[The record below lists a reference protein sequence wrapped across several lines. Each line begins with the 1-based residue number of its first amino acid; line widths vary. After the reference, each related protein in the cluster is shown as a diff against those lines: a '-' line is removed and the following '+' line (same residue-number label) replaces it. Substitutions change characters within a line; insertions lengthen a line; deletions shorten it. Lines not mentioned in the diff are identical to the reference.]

1 MFFTY
6 LYTYGKQNLADEI
19 CFDSDWEDSFSSDN
33 DSESDNAKA
42 DADNAPEQIFL
53 NIFLPRTDSL
63 KVVVI
68 TDDTLS
74 EVG

>member
-42 DADNAPEQIFL
+42 DADNAPELGLIL
-53 NIFLPRTDSL
+53 W
-63 KVVVI
+63 KW
-68 TDDTLS
+68 
-74 EVG
+74 

>member
-19 CFDSDWEDSFSSDN
+19 YFDSDWEDSFSSDN
-33 DSESDNAKA
+33 DGASDNAKA
-42 DADNAPEQIFL
+42 DADNAPKQIFL